1 MEGGCW
7 SYCALLSAFG
17 CILLVNSTQTGCG
30 LAIKAEYQFLPIRK
44 DPELGETSLIA
55 GGIYL
60 ATCLISLALAV
71 WKQRTCR
78 PVDPPIVPVKS
89 AIEMT
94 ESEDYTAYKG
104 PNPEFTRAD
113 ASSSLLA

>member
-7 SYCALLSAFG
+7 SYCALISAFG
-17 CILLVNSTQTGCG
+17 CILLVNFTQTGCG

-44 DPELGETSLIA
+44 DADLGETSLIA

-60 ATCLISLALAV
+60 AIGLVSLAIVV

-78 PVDPPIVPVKS
+78 PIDLPIAPAKS
-89 AIEMT
+89 TIEMT
-94 ESEDYTAYKG
+94 ESEG
-104 PNPEFTRAD
+104 
-113 ASSSLLA
+113 